1 MKRALNKTLYIIA
14 YGFWYLVALLPFPVL
29 YLLSDGL
36 YLLMSRVVRYRHKV
50 IWKNLKNSFPE
61 KTDNEL
67 RLIERGFYHWFCD
80 YIVETLKLMTM
91 SKMQLMKRMTFTG
104 TEEFDYVAAAKLGV
118 LDKYKTILETG
129 VIADV
134 DKSWSSNSVLGKIVG
149 NDKIVK
155 LVNAE
160 LAELFPADVFEQ
172 SENSTYLKFNP
183 KNADKIRKIDI
194 ITWLRTQPNFY
205 RDDSTYGLTTKVN
218 GATYH
223 TKILF

>member
-1 MKRALNKTLYIIA
+1 MKKRLEVKIIDTARRLNRRVKSEYTL
-14 YGFWYLVALLPFPVL
+14 L
-29 YLLSDGL
+29 
-36 YLLMSRVVRYRHKV
+36 
-50 IWKNLKNSFPE
+50 NLN
-61 KTDNEL
+61 D
-67 RLIERGFYHWFCD
+67 I
-80 YIVETLKLMTM
+80 
-91 SKMQLMKRMTFTG
+91 FTG

-134 DKSWSSNSVLGKIVG
+134 DKSWASNSVLGKIVG

-172 SENSTYLKFNP
+172 SEDSTYLKFNS
-183 KNADKIRKIDI
+183 KNADKIRKIDL

-205 RDDSTYGLTTKVN
+205 KDGAIYGLSVKAN
-218 GATYH
+218 GANYQARI
-223 TKILF
+223 KF

>member
-80 YIVETLKLMTM
+80 YIVETLKLITM
-91 SKMQLMKRMTFTG
+91 SKEQLMKRMTFTG
-104 TEEFDYVAAAKLGV
+104 TEELNRILSEGKSAGVYLGHLGNWEWITSLPYWVDNALCCQLYHPLENEYFDRLFKYVR
-118 LDKYKTILETG
+118 E
-129 VIADV
+129 
-134 DKSWSSNSVLGKIVG
+134 
-149 NDKIVK
+149 
-155 LVNAE
+155 
-160 LAELFPADVFEQ
+160 
-172 SENSTYLKFNP
+172 
-183 KNADKIRKIDI
+183 
-194 ITWLRTQPNFY
+194 
-205 RDDSTYGLTTKVN
+205 
-218 GATYH
+218 
-223 TKILF
+223 

>member
-1 MKRALNKTLYIIA
+1 MKKRLEVKIIDTARRLNRRVKSEYTL
-14 YGFWYLVALLPFPVL
+14 L
-29 YLLSDGL
+29 
-36 YLLMSRVVRYRHKV
+36 
-50 IWKNLKNSFPE
+50 NLN
-61 KTDNEL
+61 D
-67 RLIERGFYHWFCD
+67 I
-80 YIVETLKLMTM
+80 
-91 SKMQLMKRMTFTG
+91 FTG

-134 DKSWSSNSVLGKIVG
+134 DKSWPSNSVLGKIVG
-149 NDKIVK
+149 NAKIVK

-172 SENSTYLKFNP
+172 SEDSTYLKFNP

-205 RDDSTYGLTTKVN
+205 RDGSTYGLSTKVN

>member
-1 MKRALNKTLYIIA
+1 MKKRLEVKIIDTARRLNRRGKSEYTL
-14 YGFWYLVALLPFPVL
+14 L
-29 YLLSDGL
+29 
-36 YLLMSRVVRYRHKV
+36 
-50 IWKNLKNSFPE
+50 NLN
-61 KTDNEL
+61 D
-67 RLIERGFYHWFCD
+67 I
-80 YIVETLKLMTM
+80 
-91 SKMQLMKRMTFTG
+91 FTG

-205 RDDSTYGLTTKVN
+205 KDGSTYGLTVRVN
-218 GATYH
+218 NSNQSVQI
-223 TKILF
+223 KF